1 MTIHTEVRRVC
12 TIDTGSALRAYVVRA
27 IQTHLSALPAY
38 RSTVAAAVS
47 ASAYHLYA
55 GDTKRTIKA
64 KIPLSYAIRTKS
76 AIDAK
81 LVVCTILAFFITF
94 GADLINALG
103 ATAAAYADEL
113 RAHLAGFA
121 IVTEIAVSPCT
132 ILTDIASPADLGIGA
147 VGTFFITLG
156 AKRRTLHTPFPA
168 NTDSFYAVLAFSAL
182 GAIVTLSAYAVKAY
196 VAAAAQLSL
205 CAILTFLVTFGA
217 DLCAIRATV
226 SANAKL
232 IHAVLAFSAFGTVVA
247 FSTDTV
253 KAYTARAAYLIVRT
267 VGTFFVTFGTYL
279 GAL

>member
-64 KIPLSYAIRTKS
+64 KISLSYAIRTKA

-132 ILTDIASPADLGIGA
+132 ILTDIAPPADLGIGA

-182 GAIVTLSAYAVKAY
+182 GA
-196 VAAAAQLSL
+196 
-205 CAILTFLVTFGA
+205 
-217 DLCAIRATV
+217 
-226 SANAKL
+226 
-232 IHAVLAFSAFGTVVA
+232 VV
-247 FSTDTV
+247 
-253 KAYTARAAYLIVRT
+253 YNMII
-267 VGTFFVTFGTYL
+267 
-279 GAL
+279 